1 MKTSLEI
8 FSHNLRNRL
17 DAQRKTQSDLSR
29 HLKVSAVSV
38 SRWVNGVSMPRADM
52 LDRICQYL
60 NCTAED
66 LMTDHSKP
74 VPMLPQ
80 DIIAEEI
87 ENDPKLMRIMF
98 LCIKMTE
105 EEKDKLIERLS
116 RK

>member
-1 MKTSLEI
+1 MKTSQEI
-8 FSHNLRNRL
+8 FSLNLTNL
-17 DAQRKTQSDLSR
+17 LIAKNKTQAQLAKYLDTTPTT
-29 HLKVSAVSV
+29 VSK
-38 SRWVNGVSMPRADM
+38 WVNGKAMPRAKM
-52 LDRICQYL
+52 LDSICRFL
-60 NCTAED
+60 VCTQED